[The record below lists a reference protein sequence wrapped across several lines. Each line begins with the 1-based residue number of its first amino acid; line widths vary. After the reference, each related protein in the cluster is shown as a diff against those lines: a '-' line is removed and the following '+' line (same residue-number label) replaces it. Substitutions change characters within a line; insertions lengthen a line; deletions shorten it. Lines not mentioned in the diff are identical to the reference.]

1 MTLGSHQTSI
11 GKTQLH
17 ITPRWIIEVLG
28 PFDLDPAAADP
39 RPWDCAAVN
48 YTERDDGLRQ
58 PWFGR
63 PFLNPPFDRYVV
75 PLWIRKL
82 ARHGCGTAL
91 LHART
96 ETDWFEPIW
105 ESATAIL
112 FMADRLSFYRPDGT
126 RQPANSG
133 APPVLVAFGS
143 DDAERLKASGIPGAF
158 VPNNWTWPE
167 VSNMSAPSAGSLTAE
182 SASYSSATTRAIP
195 PPTPARAMPPSHSR
209 SRSSTVLL
217 PKPFAVR
224 SVATATVAPAARW
237 LRRSISSWG
246 NER

>member
-11 GKTQLH
+11 GKTQVH

-39 RPWDCAAVN
+39 RPWDCAVVN

-63 PFLNPPFDRYVV
+63 AFLNPPFDRYVV

-96 ETDWFEPIW
+96 ETI
-105 ESATAIL
+105 
-112 FMADRLSFYRPDGT
+112 
-126 RQPANSG
+126 
-133 APPVLVAFGS
+133 GS
-143 DDAERLKASGIPGAF
+143 
-158 VPNNWTWPE
+158 
-167 VSNMSAPSAGSLTAE
+167 
-182 SASYSSATTRAIP
+182 
-195 PPTPARAMPPSHSR
+195 SR
-209 SRSSTVLL
+209 SGRAPRRSCSWPIGCLSIDQTARVS
-217 PKPFAVR
+217 PRTAARRPSSSR
-224 SVATATVAPAARW
+224 SVAMTP
-237 LRRSISSWG
+237 SG
-246 NER
+246 

>member
-1 MTLGSHQTSI
+1 M
-11 GKTQLH
+11 
-17 ITPRWIIEVLG
+17 LG

-158 VPNNWTWPE
+158 VPRNWTWRPPK
-167 VSNMSAPSAGSLTAE
+167 AR
-182 SASYSSATTRAIP
+182 SAS
-195 PPTPARAMPPSHSR
+195 
-209 SRSSTVLL
+209 
-217 PKPFAVR
+217 
-224 SVATATVAPAARW
+224 
-237 LRRSISSWG
+237 
-246 NER
+246 

>member
-11 GKTQLH
+11 GKTQVH

-112 FMADRLSFYRPDGT
+112 FMADRLSFYRPDGR

-158 VPNNWTWPE
+158 VPNNWTWRPPKAR
-167 VSNMSAPSAGSLTAE
+167 SPQADLFDGSAP
-182 SASYSSATTRAIP
+182 
-195 PPTPARAMPPSHSR
+195 
-209 SRSSTVLL
+209 
-217 PKPFAVR
+217 
-224 SVATATVAPAARW
+224 
-237 LRRSISSWG
+237 
-246 NER
+246 

>member
-11 GKTQLH
+11 GKTQVH

-158 VPNNWTWPE
+158 VPNNWTWRP
-167 VSNMSAPSAGSLTAE
+167 
-182 SASYSSATTRAIP
+182 
-195 PPTPARAMPPSHSR
+195 
-209 SRSSTVLL
+209 
-217 PKPFAVR
+217 PKPR
-224 SVATATVAPAARW
+224 SPQADLFDGSRHDHPRTP
-237 LRRSISSWG
+237 S
-246 NER
+246 

>member
-11 GKTQLH
+11 GKTQVH
-17 ITPRWIIEVLG
+17 ITPRWIIEALG

-63 PFLNPPFDRYVV
+63 PFLNPPFYRYVV

-105 ESATAIL
+105 ESATA
-112 FMADRLSFYRPDGT
+112 
-126 RQPANSG
+126 
-133 APPVLVAFGS
+133 FGS
-143 DDAERLKASGIPGAF
+143 DDSERLKTSGIPGAF
-158 VPNNWTWPE
+158 VPNNWTWRPPKAR
-167 VSNMSAPSAGSLTAE
+167 SPQADLFDGSAP
-182 SASYSSATTRAIP
+182 
-195 PPTPARAMPPSHSR
+195 
-209 SRSSTVLL
+209 
-217 PKPFAVR
+217 
-224 SVATATVAPAARW
+224 
-237 LRRSISSWG
+237 
-246 NER
+246 

>member
-11 GKTQLH
+11 GKTQVH

-63 PFLNPPFDRYVV
+63 VWLNPAFDRYVV
-75 PLWIRKL
+75 PFWIRKL

-105 ESATAIL
+105 ECH
-112 FMADRLSFYRPDGT
+112 R
-126 RQPANSG
+126 
-133 APPVLVAFGS
+133 VAGL
-143 DDAERLKASGIPGAF
+143 DH
-158 VPNNWTWPE
+158 
-167 VSNMSAPSAGSLTAE
+167 
-182 SASYSSATTRAIP
+182 
-195 PPTPARAMPPSHSR
+195 PARS
-209 SRSSTVLL
+209 
-217 PKPFAVR
+217 
-224 SVATATVAPAARW
+224 AAR
-237 LRRSISSWG
+237 LHRARTGDAAATRHAVPRDPRDRADPFPSPRGRPPRRSAALATSTHI
-246 NER
+246 NR

>member
-11 GKTQLH
+11 GKTQVH

-75 PLWIRKL
+75 PHWIRKL
-82 ARHGCGTAL
+82 ARHGCGTVSIAVQHGADPETIRSAL
-91 LHART
+91 CRDSHGR
-96 ETDWFEPIW
+96 
-105 ESATAIL
+105 
-112 FMADRLSFYRPDGT
+112 
-126 RQPANSG
+126 
-133 APPVLVAFGS
+133 
-143 DDAERLKASGIPGAF
+143 ASGP
-158 VPNNWTWPE
+158 
-167 VSNMSAPSAGSLTAE
+167 L
-182 SASYSSATTRAIP
+182 
-195 PPTPARAMPPSHSR
+195 
-209 SRSSTVLL
+209 
-217 PKPFAVR
+217 
-224 SVATATVAPAARW
+224 AAA
-237 LRRSISSWG
+237 LDLIMG

>member
-11 GKTQLH
+11 GKTQIH
-17 ITPRWIIEVLG
+17 ITPRWIIEALG

-63 PFLNPPFDRYVV
+63 VWLNPPFDRYVV
-75 PLWIRKL
+75 PFWIRKL

-112 FMADRLSFYRPDGT
+112 FMADRLSFHRPDGA

-133 APPVLVAFGS
+133 APPILVAFGN
-143 DDAERLKASGIPGAF
+143 DDAERLKVSGIPGSF
-158 VPNNWTWPE
+158 VPNNWTWRPPKAR
-167 VSNMSAPSAGSLTAE
+167 SCQADLFDGGAP
-182 SASYSSATTRAIP
+182 
-195 PPTPARAMPPSHSR
+195 
-209 SRSSTVLL
+209 
-217 PKPFAVR
+217 
-224 SVATATVAPAARW
+224 
-237 LRRSISSWG
+237 
-246 NER
+246 

>member
-112 FMADRLSFYRPDGT
+112 FMADRLSFFRPDGT
-126 RQPANSG
+126 RQPANCG

-143 DDAERLKASGIPGAF
+143 NDAERLKASVFLARSFPTTGRGGHPRPGAVRLIF
-158 VPNNWTWPE
+158 
-167 VSNMSAPSAGSLTAE
+167 LTV
-182 SASYSSATTRAIP
+182 
-195 PPTPARAMPPSHSR
+195 ARHDHPRPPS
-209 SRSSTVLL
+209 
-217 PKPFAVR
+217 
-224 SVATATVAPAARW
+224 
-237 LRRSISSWG
+237 
-246 NER
+246 

>member
-11 GKTQLH
+11 GKTQVH

-96 ETDWFEPIW
+96 ETDWFE
-105 ESATAIL
+105 SATAIL
-112 FMADRLSFYRPDGT
+112 FMADRLSFYRPDGR

-158 VPNNWTWPE
+158 VPNNWTWRPPKAR
-167 VSNMSAPSAGSLTAE
+167 SGQADLFDAAGCSA
-182 SASYSSATTRAIP
+182 R
-195 PPTPARAMPPSHSR
+195 SHH
-209 SRSSTVLL
+209 
-217 PKPFAVR
+217 
-224 SVATATVAPAARW
+224 
-237 LRRSISSWG
+237 G
-246 NER
+246 E

>member
-11 GKTQLH
+11 GKTQVH
-17 ITPRWIIEVLG
+17 ITPRWIIEGLG

-63 PFLNPPFDRYVV
+63 VWLNPPFDRYVV

-105 ESATAIL
+105 ARAAAIL
-112 FMADRLSFYRPDGT
+112 FMADRILSIDRTALVSPQTAARRPC
-126 RQPANSG
+126 S
-133 APPVLVAFGS
+133 
-143 DDAERLKASGIPGAF
+143 
-158 VPNNWTWPE
+158 
-167 VSNMSAPSAGSLTAE
+167 
-182 SASYSSATTRAIP
+182 
-195 PPTPARAMPPSHSR
+195 SR
-209 SRSSTVLL
+209 SVTMTPS
-217 PKPFAVR
+217 
-224 SVATATVAPAARW
+224 
-237 LRRSISSWG
+237 G
-246 NER
+246 

>member
-11 GKTQLH
+11 GKTQVH

-28 PFDLDPAAADP
+28 PFDHDPAAADP

-48 YTERDDGLRQ
+48 YTERDDGLRR

-63 PFLNPPFDRYVV
+63 PFLTHPSIV
-75 PLWIRKL
+75 
-82 ARHGCGTAL
+82 
-91 LHART
+91 
-96 ETDWFEPIW
+96 TDWFEPIW

-158 VPNNWTWPE
+158 VPNNWTWRPPKAR
-167 VSNMSAPSAGSLTAE
+167 SRQADLFDGSAP
-182 SASYSSATTRAIP
+182 
-195 PPTPARAMPPSHSR
+195 
-209 SRSSTVLL
+209 
-217 PKPFAVR
+217 
-224 SVATATVAPAARW
+224 
-237 LRRSISSWG
+237 
-246 NER
+246 